1 MRLCRCPNLGAVRA
15 GLRFRVTVLVGIAVA
30 ATVLAS
36 ATGARS
42 SSPVTPADTSNE
54 ITAIRSGL
62 EPAAFLARV
71 QPGIR
76 FSAKHRDGDG
86 SEQVAVTALATVGTL
101 ALGQAAV
108 ATQRRSALRRQV
120 HHAWAQRAPP
130 SFQHA

>member
-15 GLRFRVTVLVGIAVA
+15 GLRFRGIVLAGIAVA

-36 ATGARS
+36 ATVARP
-42 SSPVTPADTSNE
+42 SSPVTPADANKA
-54 ITAIRSGL
+54 ITAIRPGL